1 MSESKMDPRLRG
13 PYVDLTTAE
22 GNMNVYA
29 RMMGDLDSSKTKY
42 GWYKGVVA
50 AVMPGKKLQ
59 DLFVME
65 GFSCARLLPLED
77 GKPGYHKVLREVGFY
92 RELKHGKSGDIMDTW
107 YNPLNDEQC
116 KVVPIANDPFNYDI
130 TPTFYAAP
138 EYGGLNKDD
147 KATKPV
153 EIPLILP
160 WEDRVYHNK
169 ARLDSHIHLFYP
181 AKLQPSEWPRE
192 SAGEMNQVSEYT
204 FFEVDVDDIQNPEL
218 TTLRHSGSWVRVNP
232 WLPWMLMGQT
242 PGHVLYTCY
251 TGSMDSLDDLPRD
264 LIDAAEKLDPKFL
277 EAPTEV
283 YGPSLSSMENYALTQ
298 KPAPV
303 KK

>member
-1 MSESKMDPRLRG
+1 MSESKMDARLRG
-13 PYVDLTTAE
+13 PRADLLTAE
-22 GNMNVYA
+22 GNVDVYA
-29 RMMGDLDSSKTKY
+29 RLMGDLDFTKTKY

-50 AVMPGKKLQ
+50 ACVPGQKLQ

-65 GFSCARLLPLED
+65 GFSCTKLIPMED

-92 RELKHGKSGDIMDTW
+92 RELKFGKSGDIMDTW
-107 YNPLNDEQC
+107 HNPMIDETV

-130 TPTFYAAP
+130 TPVFYAAP
-138 EYGGLNKDD
+138 SYGGQNKDD
-147 KATKPV
+147 PSTKPF

-160 WEDRVYHNK
+160 WEDQVYRNK
-169 ARLDSHIHLFYP
+169 ARLDSHIHLHYP
-181 AKLQPSEWPRE
+181 ARLQPSEWPRE

-204 FFEVDVDDIQNPEL
+204 FFEVDTDDIQNPDNTSL
-218 TTLRHSGSWVRVNP
+218 HYSGSWVRVNP
-232 WLPWMLMGQT
+232 WLPWMMMGQA

-264 LIDAAEKLDPKFL
+264 LVEAAEKLDPKFL

-298 KPAPV
+298 TPMPV
-303 KK
+303 KS